1 MSYGIYE
8 YKHAGRNAA
17 HILAM
22 SPVLFMLMVLGIWSR
37 EVEVKAESC
46 SLKILFS
53 EGNSKIM

>member
-1 MSYGIYE
+1 MNYGVYE

-22 SPVLFMLMVLGIWSR
+22 APVLFMLMVLGIWSR

-46 SLKILFS
+46 TFKILFS
-53 EGNSKIM
+53 EGNSKII